1 MKYASQPQTCRIYGL
16 AGHFVKDCPKSQ
28 KEAGTKKAQPEGPE
42 SKSKGKSPESKDMP
56 METQSSTSQ
65 VTQAEIMDTP
75 CAKKPV
81 QEDLEELHATEPD
94 PDVLHSYL
102 DDVIGSVSTDED
114 DIHSVDSL
122 DEDQDNSP
130 ALPKQ
135 DLAQATKAWA
145 DAKDEAER
153 KAGLKPCCPLCRT
166 DSHTEGQCVAARI
179 RQACKRKSSAGEDS
193 KPGNVS
199 IRKKNFKRFK
209 ADLQQVLLQAKNTDD
224 VQYVLETDGYSHLFA
239 CYLLS
244 VFGTFTEGQKSDGHL
259 MAGNAEVMD
268 LWAKFSNERMTKV
281 AVEEHLMM
289 AYERI

>member
-1 MKYASQPQTCRIYGL
+1 
-16 AGHFVKDCPKSQ
+16 
-28 KEAGTKKAQPEGPE
+28 
-42 SKSKGKSPESKDMP
+42 

-75 CAKKPV
+75 CTKEPV
-81 QEDLEELHATEPD
+81 QEHLEELHVIESD
-94 PDVLHSYL
+94 PEVLHSHL

-122 DEDQDNSP
+122 EEDQDDSP
-130 ALPKQ
+130 AQEFFNLPRQ
-135 DLAQATKAWA
+135 DLAQATRAWA

-153 KAGLKPCCPLCRT
+153 KAGLTKFCCPLCRT

-179 RQACKRKSSAGEDS
+179 RQACKRKNSAGEDS
-193 KPGNVS
+193 KAGNIS
-199 IRKKNFKRFK
+199 IRKKNNFKSFKRV
-209 ADLQQVLLQAKNTDD
+209 LQQVVLQGRNTDD

-244 VFGTFTEGQKSDGHL
+244 VFGTFTEGQKSKGHR

-268 LWAKFSNERMTKV
+268 LWAKFPVR
-281 AVEEHLMM
+281 A
-289 AYERI
+289 